1 MGIEFESFSTK
12 EKNDYFNIMDTSLG
26 VLYFFVSPTLQYHI
40 TSNDLSNEVWL
51 MLERGFSNLD
61 MEEGH

>member
-12 EKNDYFNIMDTSLG
+12 EKNDYFNIMDISLR
-26 VLYFFVSPTLQYHI
+26 VLYFFVCPTLQYHI
-40 TSNDLSNEVWL
+40 TSNYSANEEWL
-51 MLERGFSNLD
+51 VLERGFGHLD